1 MRKNLWGKSL
11 LLLVLVFVPGTT
23 LAQVQPLNRT
33 LVINGQAGQAAVV
46 EINGRSY
53 VDLEALARITNG
65 SLQFESNRIL
75 LSVPISTESAPTNV
89 PPPSPLDDSSFSR
102 DFMRAGIEAIAGM
115 REWASTLA
123 YAIQN
128 GYQVTESRVTT
139 YQEQASDNV
148 QLASVAASSEADR
161 NALRLL
167 HNELEAVRQ
176 WSNKL
181 VEARKSLDTGKYA
194 ISDNALRDDPL
205 SRKIVTCGRFLSS
218 MLGSSSFQD
227 DPSCH

>member
-1 MRKNLWGKSL
+1 MRENLWGKSL
-11 LLLVLVFVPGTT
+11 LLLVLVFVPGIA
-23 LAQVQPLNRT
+23 LAQVEPLNRT
-33 LVINGQAGQAAVV
+33 LVINGQEGQAAVV

-65 SLQFESNRIL
+65 SLHFESNRIL
-75 LSVPISTESAPTNV
+75 LTLSISAVSAPTSV
-89 PPPSPLDDSSFSR
+89 PPPSPVNDSSFSR

-128 GYQVTESRVTT
+128 GYQVTDSWVAT
-139 YQEQASDNV
+139 YQEQASRNV
-148 QLASVAASSEADR
+148 KLASIAASSEVDR
-161 NALRLL
+161 NAFQLL
-167 HNELEAVRQ
+167 NNEFEAVRQ

-181 VEARKSLDTGKYA
+181 VEARKSMDTAKYVVSA
-194 ISDNALRDDPL
+194 NALRDDPL
-205 SRKIVTCGRFLSS
+205 SQKIVTCGRFLSS
-218 MLGSSSFQD
+218 MLASSSFQD